1 MKRIIKRQTMQKHS
15 IHLSRLKNR
24 LKSLF
29 QKQYVTHPNKNG
41 NSNIKNQSN
50 SINYDLEKTNK
61 QTKRQ
66 KSKKQKRKQNTNNR
80 KTLKKWIIKFW
91 DF

>member
-1 MKRIIKRQTMQKHS
+1 MKRIIKRQTMKKHYS
-15 IHLSRLKNR
+15 VHLSRLKNR
-24 LKSLF
+24 LKSVF

-50 SINYDLEKTNK
+50 SINYDLEKANK

-66 KSKKQKRKQNTNNR
+66 KSKKQKRQQNINNR
-80 KTLKKWIIKFW
+80 KKNFEKKG
-91 DF
+91 

>member
-1 MKRIIKRQTMQKHS
+1 MQKHS

-50 SINYDLEKTNK
+50 SINYDLEKATNK
-61 QTKRQ
+61 QKDKNR
-66 KSKKQKRKQNTNNR
+66 KNKKENKTPTIER

>member
-50 SINYDLEKTNK
+50 SINYDLEKANK
-61 QTKRQ
+61 QTN
-66 KSKKQKRKQNTNNR
+66 KKTNIEQTKK
-80 KTLKKWIIKFW
+80 KTKHQQYKEKL
-91 DF
+91 